1 MDIHRRSQLSAVV
14 LEDKIMFYV
23 ITFLGGAML
32 GGIFG
37 VFTLCMMIQAGQ
49 ADDREE
55 AWFDDER

>member
-1 MDIHRRSQLSAVV
+1 MSYV
-14 LEDKIMFYV
+14 LI
-23 ITFLGGAML
+23 FLGGAML

-55 AWFDDER
+55 RCFDDERRSD